1 MAEYRKIHTR
11 IWEDPWF
18 FDLAPDE
25 KLLFV
30 YLFSNAATSVS
41 GIYERHARYMAFEV
55 GLPLERVMEIL
66 AKFER
71 DGKVEYE
78 DGIVWVKNMRKYQDS
93 RSEKIQTA
101 IKKDLDNIPDSPI
114 KRRYMKHYGMLAEIE
129 DREGEEDGTDRVS
142 EDDEVHEN
150 RTPIAYT
157 YPMDRVSP
165 TETETE
171 TETKTETKTETEY
184 TPAAG
189 GRGADAPAPPPAP
202 PAPVSENLA
211 ETARKPPERAQNPLP
226 RAPSGAETSA
236 KAPKARAKRGESAPN
251 GRFTRARPE
260 LSAIISEFVDRSGI
274 PPPANRRELRSWY
287 SAAQEMLTEF
297 GDSDAPKDPTPVL
310 ALMRRFFEAREQG
323 EEWAQ
328 FTISSP
334 RSLIKTMRA
343 LRAGQ
348 VRTQAS
354 PGGRKPSVYE
364 QNMAALRQ
372 VLAEEE

>member
-55 GLPLERVMEIL
+55 GIPLERVMEIL

-129 DREGEEDGTDRVS
+129 DRGGKEDSTDSVS
-142 EDDEVHEN
+142 EDNEAHEN
-150 RTPIAYT
+150 RTPMAYT
-157 YPMDRVSP
+157 YPMDTVSP
-165 TETETE
+165 TETE

-189 GRGADAPAPPPAP
+189 GRGADAPAPPAAP
-202 PAPVSENLA
+202 GPPVSENSPQ
-211 ETARKPPERAQNPLP
+211 TAQKPPEH
-226 RAPSGAETSA
+226 APSEAETRT
-236 KAPKARAKRGESAPN
+236 KAPKTRAKSTN
-251 GRFTRARPE
+251 GRARPE

-274 PPPANRRELRSWY
+274 SPPANKRELRSWY
-287 SAAQEMLTEF
+287 SAAQELMAEF
-297 GDSDAPKDPTPVL
+297 ADPEDPKNPVPVL
-310 ALMRRFFEAREQG
+310 ALMRRFFEARERG

-334 RSLIKTMRA
+334 RSLMKTLRA

-348 VRTQAS
+348 VRTRAS
-354 PGGRKPSVYE
+354 PGRRPKPSVYE
-364 QNMAALRQ
+364 QNMEALRQ
-372 VLAEEE
+372 VLAEEGS